1 VNRRSSSS
9 LQDAV
14 YAFLGDDS
22 GSELAEFAYVLAFFS
37 LIALISLQHIA
48 QTGNGTIVNTEGNFS
63 NSIELAP

>member
-1 VNRRSSSS
+1 
-9 LQDAV
+9 
-14 YAFLGDDS
+14 LGDDS